1 MFYKSVLSYCLVCDV
16 IPLLVDSHIVGVG
29 KPIFGRNREPIV
41 VLASGHFYNWLEVA
55 ANYYTSQIALT
66 SVKNQSYREYVCDV
80 SVSLCFLIVFLY
92 TCICIYFHAFDL
104 CMIHVYVCA
113 CVCMCVCVCNYVC
126 MCVYLCAY
134 VFVCIMSIACIT
146 HQPTLEDRKYI
157 QYHAARYVTNN
168 YSPYVSLYVS

>member
-66 SVKNQSYREYVCDV
+66 SVKNQSYREYVCGV
-80 SVSLCFLIVFLY
+80 FFVFLNCVFVY
-92 TCICIYFHAFDL
+92 MCIYTFP
-104 CMIHVYVCA
+104 
-113 CVCMCVCVCNYVC
+113 
-126 MCVYLCAY
+126 
-134 VFVCIMSIACIT
+134 CI
-146 HQPTLEDRKYI
+146 
-157 QYHAARYVTNN
+157 
-168 YSPYVSLYVS
+168 